1 MNPRAFAPR
10 GVERERDPDLVEG
23 NQRTHYRSPQ
33 AAEQKHTACGGYQV
47 LCEYDRFGTIPM
59 TGDTEMDQSGSE
71 ASPEEQQA
79 NTRPAT
85 RKG

>member
-1 MNPRAFAPR
+1 
-10 GVERERDPDLVEG
+10 
-23 NQRTHYRSPQ
+23 
-33 AAEQKHTACGGYQV
+33 